1 MKMKKFMKRWM
12 PLLLT
17 LMVCVGT
24 FWSSVVPVYASMED
38 ESMDYTLGETYHN
51 DGCYRFSL
59 SKKSHVT
66 FSMTMYGSVS
76 YDYIELYNASGRHV
90 FYGNNMTWSYNNVKD
105 TSRGQ
110 VSRTLNA
117 GTYYLK
123 MRTYR
128 DHDFRITAEPLITL
142 ARGSITSLK
151 RNKSGQLTVSCKS
164 VPYAIGYRI
173 QYSTDYRFRKGVKT
187 IYSPVRIKT
196 LTKLSKGKRY
206 YVRVTPY
213 TVYTDG
219 EHAWGATSYV
229 KSAVV
234 KK

>member
-142 ARGSITSLK
+142 ARILQECSICH
-151 RNKSGQLTVSCKS
+151 RI
-164 VPYAIGYRI
+164 PY
-173 QYSTDYRFRKGVKT
+173 
-187 IYSPVRIKT
+187 PVFHR
-196 LTKLSKGKRY
+196 LSF
-206 YVRVTPY
+206 
-213 TVYTDG
+213 
-219 EHAWGATSYV
+219 S
-229 KSAVV
+229 
-234 KK
+234 